1 MASKNV
7 DASKPLEIT
16 LNFSEKETLDQ
27 MNFDLFVSKNNGIG
41 AFEIQ
46 ALSDGTYRTVYEGTK
61 MGNIDDKVG
70 DIDGG
75 SGGYHAYYFAE
86 FPETTT
92 ESVKVI
98 LKPGF
103 LGEPSLYEIAPRL
116 HRRTGRRRR
125 RYVRIRKM
133 IRRQKKPTELPTI
146 M

>member
-1 MASKNV
+1 
-7 DASKPLEIT
+7 
-16 LNFSEKETLDQ
+16 

-103 LGEPSLYEIAPRL
+103 LGEPSLYEIAPL
-116 HRRTGRRRR
+116 YTG
-125 RYVRIRKM
+125 VQADAPEIR
-133 IRRQKKPTELPTI
+133 QN
-146 M
+146 

>member
-1 MASKNV
+1 MK
-7 DASKPLEIT
+7 
-16 LNFSEKETLDQ
+16 
-27 MNFDLFVSKNNGIG
+27 
-41 AFEIQ
+41 IQ

-103 LGEPSLYEIAPRL
+103 LGDRTLYE
-116 HRRTGRRRR
+116 
-125 RYVRIRKM
+125 
-133 IRRQKKPTELPTI
+133 
-146 M
+146 